1 MYLSRVK
8 DIVPLKRFCEG
19 KFAQNLCIAFAKN
32 CKIRLFVYQV
42 WPILEKY
49 IFLTAF
55 TRINVLEIFAKNV
68 MNNEKYMKKFLYC
81 VLTKNI
87 LQVIYYCRRPE
98 F

>member
-32 CKIRLFVYQV
+32 CKIQLFVYQV

-68 MNNEKYMKKFLYC
+68 MNQLQIMLAKSKSQILHNSFYIIIGG
-81 VLTKNI
+81 NI
-87 LQVIYYCRRPE
+87 
-98 F
+98 